1 MRKTFRFLS
10 GCAIAALM
18 LGGLASCEDDP
29 IVDDGNKVATTDV
42 DQWMAVTVSAP
53 KSNPFG
59 RAANYENGSYKES
72 IINSMH
78 FFFFND
84 KGEPAASMKEV
95 KNLGEQLNS
104 NNVTKI
110 ASVVVKVSSS
120 QGANL
125 PTQTICFI
133 NLTNDQAKDLQ
144 GLSIDDIRNEVVNSF
159 ANDNNFI
166 MSNSVYFGPSPLTGN
181 TERICATPVV
191 GKLFDTE
198 TEATN
203 AIKGNGKPIVDI
215 YVERLAAKIGLNLE
229 AKNIEGYELV
239 YGNNPMNNG
248 AYNKVT
254 LKFTP
259 EYWFVNAV
267 SKQEYITKRYGTSKD
282 NMKPSYQQI
291 ADAFVTD
298 GAGMMSADKNTHL
311 WNDPTLYRSYWGCSP
326 SYYTATYPS
335 IAEDYNDTYPI
346 RYYSY
351 NDIKNSTATDISKIA
366 IQTTDGSFSYDAGTT
381 SSNTGDDGK
390 ITITGTDAS
399 GCLYVP
405 ETTTTINAIRS
416 GSNNAATVA
425 SAVIVGKYSYTI
437 GDDNTEHEV
446 GKDDAFF
453 IDTNRRVEI
462 DVTADGTTTKE
473 TRGVFYTN
481 TTAALTAFAK
491 LQDVVYSD
499 DQGTRCEDASKFVFV
514 HPSGVAARLFAL
526 QIPTGDNLPTG
537 LYYYDGGYKTITK
550 DNVDA
555 VNARLIQS
563 PGYINK
569 YDNGHAMF
577 TIPIHHLGW
586 DINVVKTGE
595 NAKPLIDNNGAYL
608 WKNMRIGDLG
618 IVRNHVYV
626 INVKSIGGLGTAIID
641 NQPIVPPV
649 DYVEQWLAVKLNV
662 LSWRA
667 VPPQN
672 VDL

>member
-29 IVDDGNKVATTDV
+29 IVDDNNKVATTDV

-59 RAANYENGSYKES
+59 RADVYEDGSYKES
-72 IINSMH
+72 AIQSMH

-84 KGEPAASMKEV
+84 KGEPAASV
-95 KNLGEQLNS
+95 KKITDLGEQLNSS

-133 NLTNDQAKDLQ
+133 NLTNTQATALE
-144 GLSIDDIRNEVVNSF
+144 GLSIDEIRNEVVESF
-159 ANDNNFI
+159 ANGNNFI
-166 MSNSVYFGPSPLTGN
+166 MSNSVYFGTSPITGK
-181 TERICATPVV
+181 TERICATSVV
-191 GKLFDTE
+191 GKLFDSE
-198 TEATN
+198 QAAKDAITN
-203 AIKGNGKPIVDI
+203 GTSTVDI
-215 YVERLAAKIGLNLE
+215 YVERLAAKVGLTLN
-229 AKNIEGYELV
+229 ATNIKGYELV
-239 YGNNPMNNG
+239 YGDDPMNNG

-267 SKQEYITKRYGTSKD
+267 SKEEYITKRYGTSKD
-282 NMKPSYQQI
+282 NMKPTYEEIVAS
-291 ADAFVTD
+291 FNKD
-298 GAGMMSADKNTHL
+298 GAGMSTDNA
-311 WNDPTLYRSYWGCSP
+311 WNAPTLYRSFWGCSP

-335 IAEDYNDTYPI
+335 IAEDYTKNSDKYPI
-346 RYYSY
+346 NYYSY
-351 NDIKNSTATDISKIA
+351 NDIKNSTATGISTIA
-366 IQTTDGSFSYDAGTT
+366 IQATNGSFTYSAGTT
-381 SSNTGDDGK
+381 SNGTDDDGK
-390 ITITGTDAS
+390 TTITGTDAS

-405 ETTTTINAIRS
+405 ETTTTITAIRS

-425 SAVIVGKYSYTI
+425 SAVIVGQYSYKI
-437 GDDNTEHEV
+437 GDTEHQV
-446 GKDDAFF
+446 GNNDAFF
-453 IDTNRRVEI
+453 IDTNRRVDI
-462 DVTADGTTTKE
+462 DITENGTTTKE

-499 DQGTRCEDASKFVFV
+499 NQGTTLCTDPTKFEFV
-514 HPSGVAARLFAL
+514 HTSGVAARLFAL
-526 QIPTGDNLPTG
+526 QIPTKNVPEG
-537 LYYYDGGYKTITK
+537 LYYYDGEYKAITTA
-550 DNVDA
+550 NVDA
-555 VNARLIQS
+555 VNARLIQR

-586 DINVVKTGE
+586 NQNLATG
-595 NAKPLIDNNGAYL
+595 APLVDDKGTYQWA
-608 WKNMRIGDLG
+608 NMRIGDLG
-618 IVRNHVYV
+618 IVRNHVYELD
-626 INVKSIGGLGTAIID
+626 VKNIGGLGTAIID

-662 LSWRA
+662 LSWRV
-667 VPPQN
+667 VPKQEVN
-672 VDL
+672 L